1 MKTLKDFDLKNKK
14 VLVRADFNVPLDEQN
29 NILDDFRIRK
39 NIPTIE
45 YLINNQARIILISHL
60 GRPDGKIVEKLRLT
74 PIAERLS
81 QLLNKTVVKTDD
93 CFGQKTKETINQ
105 IKPGEIVLLENI
117 QFNPGEKEKDLN
129 FAQKLAD
136 YADFFVME
144 AFGQAH
150 RDYASITGINQ
161 FIPSMAGFLLEKE
174 INVLSGFLKNP
185 VKPVVSIIGGT
196 KAETKIKLIDVIS
209 EISDWVLVSSLM
221 TKQIKEKKIVFKN
234 PEKIVFSVQEDNQT
248 DFDIGLK
255 TIKVFKEK
263 IIQAKT
269 VFWNGPL
276 GKTEEKEYQ
285 KGSKEIAQAII
296 ESKAFSVIGGG
307 ETVEFM
313 NRINFIDKFNHVS
326 TGGGAMLDFIA
337 DGSLVGLEALK

>member
-1 MKTLKDFDLKNKK
+1 MKTLKDFDIKNKR
-14 VLVRADFNVPLDEQN
+14 VLIRTDFNVPLNEQGD
-29 NILDDFRIRK
+29 ILDDFRIRK
-39 NIPTIE
+39 NVPTIE
-45 YLINNQARIILISHL
+45 YLINNQAKIILISHL

-74 PIAERLS
+74 PIAKRLS
-81 QLLNKTVVKTDD
+81 QLLNKTVIKTDD
-93 CFGQKTKETINQ
+93 CLSQKTKETINE

-129 FAQKLAD
+129 FAKKLAD

-196 KAETKIKLIDVIS
+196 KVETKIKLIDVIS
-209 EISDWVLVSSLM
+209 EISDWLIVSSLM
-221 TKQIKEKKIVFKN
+221 TKQIKEKKITFKN
-234 PEKIVFSVQEDNQT
+234 PEKIVFSVQEPGQSS
-248 DFDIGLK
+248 FDIGPK

-263 IIQAKT
+263 ISQAKT

-285 KGSKEIAQAII
+285 KGSREIAQAII

-307 ETVEFM
+307 ETVEFI

-337 DGSLVGLEALK
+337 DGSLVGVEALK